1 MMSFG
6 TIRRAIHIE
15 SVFALSESENV
26 AVFKRIKDNEQHSFL
41 FRLCG
46 QEVLYPVIP
55 HIYSSVGYCIVY
67 LIRVRHNLQIDRR
80 NNLTLSF
87 CTNPSFEV
95 GGTTLSVMTQEIS
108 PKDKLERYIKDV
120 LIGAHAR
127 NAIGLPCICEKVTGE
142 IIITPVL
149 LEKSDESNFDQ
160 WSEIIGTAK
169 ASISI
174 KIAPDIIEGNISID
188 FIFST
193 ENCKVISVK
202 SITAQTSTINSNN

>member
-1 MMSFG
+1 MSEHHF
-6 TIRRAIHIE
+6 
-15 SVFALSESENV
+15 
-26 AVFKRIKDNEQHSFL
+26 DL
-41 FRLCG
+41 FRLDLLADIAP
-46 QEVLYPVIP
+46 EYA
-55 HIYSSVGYCIVY
+55 GYCIVY

>member
-1 MMSFG
+1 MSFG

>member
-1 MMSFG
+1 MSFG
-6 TIRRAIHIE
+6 TIRRTIHIE

-46 QEVLYPVIP
+46 QEVLYPGIP

-80 NNLTLSF
+80 NSLTLSF
-87 CTNPSFEV
+87 CTNPSFGV
-95 GGTTLSVMTQEIS
+95 DDTTLSIMIQEIS
-108 PKDKLERYIKDV
+108 LKDKPWRYIEALTGV
-120 LIGAHAR
+120 HAR
-127 NAIGLPCICEKVTGE
+127 NAIGVPCICEKVTGE
-142 IIITPVL
+142 IIITPVFP
-149 LEKSDESNFDQ
+149 EKRDESNIDQ
-160 WSEIIGTAK
+160 WTVIIGTAK
-169 ASISI
+169 ASI

-193 ENCKVISVK
+193 ENCKVISLM
-202 SITAQTSTINSNN
+202 STTAQTTTINSINN